1 MTNVFDCS
9 IKLRCKQ
16 LLIEQPFGL
25 ELKLKLMLKWRP
37 WFKVLVTVSIS
48 ISVLVL
54 VSSMRHVAMPH

>member
-9 IKLRCKQ
+9 IKLRCVQ

-25 ELKLKLMLKWRP
+25 ELKLKLKWRL

-48 ISVLVL
+48 ISVLV
-54 VSSMRHVAMPH
+54 SSMRHVAMPH